1 MAESPEERRLRD
13 HRRALSNCPSYKLDI
28 PWREHLSAFKV
39 WSLLFGVQDVE
50 FKKASLFYSIKT
62 PAAERVRTYGAGTP
76 EFTNAANFEE
86 YAKLLG
92 ETFEPVQESQL
103 CKAEFYSYK
112 QGRHQDINAYLSM
125 KIALY
130 RQGFGTK
137 AESTQFDSL
146 LTEIIKGI
154 YNLVV
159 KREVR
164 RGNPTNLAELR
175 ALATQV
181 VAN

>member
-62 PAAERVRTYGAGTP
+62 PAPERVRTYGAGTP

-92 ETFEPVQESQL
+92 ETSEPVQESQL

-130 RQGFGTK
+130 RQGFGTE

-146 LTEIIKGI
+146 LTEII
-154 YNLVV
+154 
-159 KREVR
+159 
-164 RGNPTNLAELR
+164 
-175 ALATQV
+175 
-181 VAN
+181 